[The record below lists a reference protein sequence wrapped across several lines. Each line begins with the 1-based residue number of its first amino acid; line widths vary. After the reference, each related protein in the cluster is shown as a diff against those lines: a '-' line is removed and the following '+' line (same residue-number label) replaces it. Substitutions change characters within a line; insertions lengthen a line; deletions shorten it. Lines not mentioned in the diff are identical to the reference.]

1 MTVSIVTLWTTPN
14 IPASTEVAKHS
25 KAAWMKLGALDV
37 RLNQIF
43 TGPQTGKWLFVVIF
57 ADMAAY
63 AKASAAAAT
72 SADMQK
78 LLADNV
84 KIGAMMHERTIL
96 VGLDI

>member
-1 MTVSIVTLWTTPN
+1 MTVSIVTRWTTPN
-14 IPASTEVAKHS
+14 VPASTKVAQRS
-25 KAAWMKLGALDV
+25 KAAWKKFGALDV

-43 TGPQTGKWLFVVIF
+43 TGPQTGQWLFVVIF
-57 ADMAAY
+57 PDMATY
-63 AKASAAAAT
+63 AKASASAAT

-96 VGLDI
+96 TGLDI

>member
-14 IPASTEVAKHS
+14 IPASTEVAKQS
-25 KAAWMKLGALDV
+25 KAAWVKLGALDA

-43 TGPQTGKWLFVVIF
+43 TGSQTGKWLFVVIF

-84 KIGAMMHERTIL
+84 KIGAAMHDRTIL
-96 VGLDI
+96 VGVDI